1 MKKHGVSEND
11 LKPAHLMLSSC
22 ERDLGKQTENSN
34 PAASR
39 VHFDN
44 SINWLQK
51 VYGSPAKEPASST
64 RNALGLDLS
73 DTNRPPTTAQTQA
86 DTHRNCNPGR
96 TTKAIPDRPRNDRPP
111 SCSSITTTDSNMTLK
126 ETSSSAQ
133 VHVLEREI
141 EYLRDQQASQ
151 AQRLSEA
158 RSAKRNLEADLAS
171 ERSVRR
177 RLERTLDNVEKELKW
192 TKKMEA
198 FALQKVDVEAGARRR
213 AESLIE
219 EEREKRRDVEK
230 ALETSKP
237 CYEDFAYLF
246 QRGAQNDGKVFMG
259 PNGSGKAF

>member
-1 MKKHGVSEND
+1 MNKHGVSEND

-22 ERDLGKQTENSN
+22 ERELGKQTENSN

-44 SINWLQK
+44 SVNWLQK
-51 VYGSPAKEPASST
+51 VYGLPVTQPASST

-73 DTNRPPTTAQTQA
+73 DTNRPPKTQEDA
-86 DTHRNCNPGR
+86 SQNCNPGR
-96 TTKAIPDRPRNDRPP
+96 TTKPIPDRPRNDRLR
-111 SCSSITTTDSNMTLK
+111 SCSSISTTDSNMTIK
-126 ETSSSAQ
+126 EASPQ
-133 VHVLEREI
+133 VRVLEREI
-141 EYLRDQQASQ
+141 EYLRNQQASQ

-192 TKKMEA
+192 TKKLEA
-198 FALQKVDVEAGARRR
+198 FALQKVNVEAGARRR

-219 EEREKRRDVEK
+219 EEREKRRNVEK

-246 QRGAQNDGKVFMG
+246 QRGAQNDGKVFAG
-259 PNGSGKAF
+259 PNGSGKGF